1 MHLPHFVLWNGKLRT
16 TKCDSEGRLYLRESI
31 RSRHGV
37 EFVIVET
44 SSGLLLLPV
53 PDDPAADLAELGKKL
68 ADLSVKDIKK
78 RLRKR
83 ALAEALS

>member
-1 MHLPHFVLWNGKLRT
+1 MQT
-16 TKCDSEGRLYLRESI
+16 AKCDRKGRLYLRESI

-37 EFVIVET
+37 EFAIVET

-53 PDDPAADLAELGKKL
+53 PDDPAADLAKLGEKL
-68 ADLSVKDIKK
+68 AHLPMKDIKR
-78 RLRKR
+78 RLRTR

>member
-1 MHLPHFVLWNGKLRT
+1 MQT
-16 TKCDSEGRLYLRESI
+16 AKCDRKGRLYLRESI

-37 EFVIVET
+37 EFAIVET

-53 PDDPAADLAELGKKL
+53 PDDPAADLAELGEKL
-68 ADLSVKDIKK
+68 AGLSVKDIKK

>member
-1 MHLPHFVLWNGKLRT
+1 MQT
-16 TKCDSEGRLYLRESI
+16 AKCDRKGRLYLRESI

-37 EFVIVET
+37 EFAIVET
-44 SSGLLLLPV
+44 SGGLLLLPI
-53 PDDPAADLAELGKKL
+53 PDDPAADLAKLGEKL
-68 ADLSVKDIKK
+68 ADLSLQDIKK